1 MQGIFQ
7 KENTDKALKYGIYR
21 HLPTYEKIIRNLVSF
36 SIKNFILRV
45 LGLFLVSYSAIV
57 CVEIGSP
64 YGFDSIGF
72 ISKNELP
79 YTLALTLSAVL
90 VSFLSFW
97 LYKIHKL
104 WSCILMRGI
113 TNIYISVLF
122 LIVSFGNLTEM
133 PYMQRIIF
141 LLF

>member
-1 MQGIFQ
+1 M
-7 KENTDKALKYGIYR
+7 
-21 HLPTYEKIIRNLVSF
+21 
-36 SIKNFILRV
+36 RV

-122 LIVSFGNLTEM
+122 LIVSFWEFDGNAIYAENN
-133 PYMQRIIF
+133 F